1 MKTIKQLSAELKLT
15 PEQQSGIETYCS
27 ELAVELLK
35 SIKDDNVQ
43 NFDETIS
50 SLSSSTGSDN
60 SQ

>member
-1 MKTIKQLSAELKLT
+1 MKTIKQLSEELKLT
-15 PEQQSGIETYCS
+15 PEQTAGIEQYCS

-50 SLSSSTGSDN
+50 SLKSTTA
-60 SQ
+60 